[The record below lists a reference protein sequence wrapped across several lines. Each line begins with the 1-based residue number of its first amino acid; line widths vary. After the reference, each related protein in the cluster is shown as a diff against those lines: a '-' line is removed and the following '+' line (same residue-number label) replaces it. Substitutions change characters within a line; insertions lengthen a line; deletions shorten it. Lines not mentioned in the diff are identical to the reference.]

1 LQINISKQEHF
12 MSLYQPLHARLSRFV
27 QTLVWDNEEAKD
39 VVSETVLVAFESFE
53 KLENE
58 NAFLS
63 YLFSIASNLV
73 NKKLR
78 RKKFWGLFDT
88 DKAANKPDNLN
99 SESSL
104 MKYELNKALKR
115 LPTKQSE
122 ALVWYEISGLSMDEI
137 AIIHGITVNGV
148 KTNISRARKTLALW
162 LEKDETQSVKNM
174 KGVWYEQ

>member
-1 LQINISKQEHF
+1 MQSIASKQTRF
-12 MSLYQPLHARLSRFV
+12 MNLYMPVHARLSRFV
-27 QTLVWDNEEAKD
+27 QTLVWDTDEAKD

-63 YLFSIASNLV
+63 YLFGIASNLV

-104 MKYELNKALKR
+104 MKYELNRALQR
-115 LPTKQSE
+115 LPIKQSE
-122 ALVWYEISGLSMDEI
+122 ALVWYEVSGLSMEEI
-137 AIIHGITVNGV
+137 ATIQGMTVNGV

-162 LEKDETQSVKNM
+162 LEKEETLTVKNR
-174 KGVWYEQ
+174 KGIWYEQ